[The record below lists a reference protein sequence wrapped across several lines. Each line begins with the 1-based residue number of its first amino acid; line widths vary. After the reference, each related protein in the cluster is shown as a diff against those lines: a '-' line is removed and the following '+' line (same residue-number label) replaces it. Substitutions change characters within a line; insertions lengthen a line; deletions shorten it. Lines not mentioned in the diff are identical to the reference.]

1 MTEPG
6 GLIEAREAGKVISG
20 SSTPEDIMMHV
31 NFELPDDFARRLQA
45 KWHDPLAHYARER
58 LIMEAYRDDLL
69 TSREVG
75 EILGL
80 DRFDVET
87 LCKKYQILTYTLDD
101 FNRDGETLKQLGF

>member
-1 MTEPG
+1 M
-6 GLIEAREAGKVISG
+6 R
-20 SSTPEDIMMHV
+20 V

-80 DRFDVET
+80 DRFDVEA
-87 LCKKYQILTYTLDD
+87 LCKKYQISTYTLDD
-101 FNRDGETLKQLGF
+101 FNRDALLVCSPRCSMRPCPRGAPCFWLPRKV